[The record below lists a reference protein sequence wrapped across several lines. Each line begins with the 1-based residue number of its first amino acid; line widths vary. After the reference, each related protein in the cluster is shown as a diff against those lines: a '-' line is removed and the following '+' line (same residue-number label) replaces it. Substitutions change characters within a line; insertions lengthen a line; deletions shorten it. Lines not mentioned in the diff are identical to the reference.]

1 MQVGAVR
8 VFGDLLVRKRK
19 DLVDVIESFG
29 VDVPVDVSIVAIPES
44 VLERTRRDLL
54 ATPIVRSCLVLVA
67 AAS

>member
-29 VDVPVDVSIVAIPES
+29 VDVPVDISIVAIPES
-44 VLERTRRDLL
+44 VLERTRQGLL
-54 ATPIVRSCLVLVA
+54 AKPIVQSCPVLVA